1 MTTPSTS
8 SPPDVEDDEALRA
21 RSVVLLGEAVED
33 DTPLF
38 DVARAIEEAVRARG
52 RATYRADVRRL
63 TANLKR
69 NATLARDVRA
79 GVVDAETLVA
89 MSTLDL
95 ATEEAK
101 EARARMLDAATRR
114 RTRKQ
119 FDDGINSE
127 AYTCPQCSNNECK
140 YVMLSDTRDIRKA
153 EIWGG
158 GDEACL
164 ALVQCQ
170 RCQFEWRE
178 TVL

>member
-1 MTTPSTS
+1 MATR
-8 SPPDVEDDEALRA
+8 ENGAEGDDALRA
-21 RSVVLLGEAVED
+21 RSVVLLGEAIED

-38 DVARAIEEAVRARG
+38 DVARAIEEAARARG
-52 RATYRADVRRL
+52 RATYASHVRRL
-63 TANLKR
+63 VANLKR
-69 NATLARDVRA
+69 NATLARDVRC
-79 GVVDAETLVA
+79 GRVDAETLVA

-101 EARARMLDAATRR
+101 LERERMVDALTRR
-114 RTRKQ
+114 RTRRH
-119 FDDGINSE
+119 FDDGVNTE
-127 AYTCPQCSNNECK
+127 AYTCSQCKNTECK